1 MTTNREAM
9 LDRLS
14 ALETEHAKAV
24 AGGGPTYVER
34 HHARGKLLP
43 RERIELLVDEGS
55 AFLELSPLAGW
66 GSDFAVGASIVTGI
80 GVIEGVE
87 CLITANDP
95 TVKGGASNPW
105 TVKKVLRAHQIAA
118 ENGLPIVAL
127 VESGGAD
134 LPTQKEIFIPGG
146 RTFRDITRA
155 SAMKLPTI
163 ALVFGNATA
172 GGAYVPGMSD
182 YTVMV
187 AGQAKVFLG
196 GPPLV
201 KMATGEESDDES
213 LGGAE
218 MHARVSGL
226 ADYLAAD
233 EHDAIRI
240 GRRIVARLNWRK
252 SPPSGRECPSPRCR
266 VGASV
271 PTPGDIHAHSA
282 QMGPVQPGAAYAE
295 PDRDVEDLLDLI
307 PADLRE
313 PFDPREV
320 IAHLCDGVSAS
331 NGAILDEFKPLYGTS
346 LVTGWAQLHG
356 RPIGIVANAR
366 GVLFSEEA
374 QKATQFVQL
383 ANQIDTPLLFLHN
396 TTGFMVGKDYEQ
408 GGIIKHGA
416 MMINA
421 ISNSTV
427 PHLTVILGVS
437 YGAGNYAMFGRA
449 FDPRFLFTW
458 PSAKSAVMGPAQLA
472 GVMEIVARQSAQGRG
487 EAFDAAGFEPV
498 RAAVEAQI
506 EEQSLPYLLSGMLYD
521 DGVIDPRDTRT
532 VLGICLS
539 VIENKAYAGT
549 DRFGVF
555 RP

>member
-1 MTTNREAM
+1 MTNREAM
-9 LDRLS
+9 LEKLADLD
-14 ALETEHAKAV
+14 TEHAKAV
-24 AGGGPTYVER
+24 AGGGERSVDR
-34 HHARGKLLP
+34 HHKRGKLLP

-66 GSDFAVGASIVTGI
+66 GSDFTVGASVVTGI

-87 CLITANDP
+87 CMITANDP

-105 TVKKVLRAHQIAA
+105 TVKKIFRASQIAE
-118 ENGLPIVAL
+118 ENGLPTVSL

-146 RTFRDITRA
+146 KLFRDITRA
-155 SAMKLPTI
+155 SARKEPTI
-163 ALVFGNATA
+163 ALVFGNSTA

-187 AGQAKVFLG
+187 RGQAKVFLG

-201 KMATGEESDDES
+201 KMATGEVSDDES

-218 MHARVSGL
+218 MHARTSGL
-226 ADYLAAD
+226 ADYLAED
-233 EHDAIRI
+233 ELDAIRI

-252 SPPSGRECPSPRCR
+252 ATPSRRQFAESGENWRRLGMQT
-266 VGASV
+266 GADS
-271 PTPGDIHAHSA
+271 
-282 QMGPVQPGAAYAE
+282 AYAE
-295 PDRDVEDLLDLI
+295 PDEDPDGLLDLI
-307 PADLRE
+307 PSDLKE

-320 IAHLCDGVSAS
+320 IRRICDGVSDT
-331 NGAILDEFKPLYGTS
+331 NGAVFDEFKPLYGPS
-346 LVTGWAQLHG
+346 LVTGWARLHG
-356 RPIGIVANAR
+356 RPIGILANAQ
-366 GVLFSEEA
+366 GVLFSQEA

-383 ANQIDTPLLFLHN
+383 ANQTDTPLLFLHN
-396 TTGFMVGKDYEQ
+396 TTGYMVGKDYEQ

-427 PHLTVILGVS
+427 PHLSVIMGAS
-437 YGAGNYAMFGRA
+437 YGAGNYGMNGRA

-472 GVMEIVARQSAQGRG
+472 GVLEIVAQQSAESKGQT
-487 EAFDAAGFEPV
+487 FDAEGFKGVKEI
-498 RAAVEAQI
+498 VEAQI
-506 EEQSLPYLLSGMLYD
+506 EEQSMPHFLSGMLYD

-539 VIENKAYAGT
+539 VIENKPIVGT